1 MTSRRLSPLADGVS
15 QDFDYIVV
23 GGGAAGSIVAARLA
37 EDRGNRVLL
46 LEAGESDED
55 DAKALLMS
63 RLEEQDD
70 AYDWGYDAETIA
82 GGGSRIAYA
91 RAKMLGGCANHN
103 DCAFIAP
110 PRSDLERWEAL
121 GAAGWGPDA
130 MRPALD
136 RVEKR
141 IGIEASPHGNALSR
155 AFIDAGIE
163 LGLPERNFREKVELG
178 AGWFPLNARGDR
190 RQSSSVAYLHP
201 IARLPKNL
209 RIMTGVRVLRLL
221 WQGRRAHAVKTAAG
235 EFQARREIILCAGS
249 INTPQL
255 LMLSGMG
262 PARHLRSLGIDVV
275 ADLPGV
281 GQSLV
286 DHVSANIAH
295 RLKQPSPPWQR
306 TPCESTLLLK
316 VDHDT
321 PSPDVLFHFVLRL
334 REKYVG
340 RTQFAGVD
348 HGVKLSPNVARPR
361 SRGALTLASADP
373 NSKPVIHLN
382 YLSDPEGYDRRILL
396 AGLRFARR
404 LAATQAL
411 APWLADEV
419 TPGLDCMSD
428 DELFAYVKE
437 TCETVYH
444 PAGTCRMGRSDDR
457 HAVVTPDLRVRGIE
471 GLRIADASVFPDM
484 VTVNINNTVM
494 MVAEHASGLIAQAG
508 REDQAAFAGVRT
520 ALA

>member
-1 MTSRRLSPLADGVS
+1 MERE
-15 QDFDYIVV
+15 FDYIVV

-37 EDRGNRVLL
+37 EDRRNRVLL
-46 LEAGESDED
+46 LEAGESDEG

-70 AYDWGYDAETIA
+70 TYDWGYDAETIA
-82 GGGSRIAYA
+82 GGGNRIAYA

-103 DCAFIAP
+103 DCAFFAP
-110 PRSDLERWEAL
+110 PPSDLARWEAL
-121 GAAGWGPDA
+121 GATGWGPADMA
-130 MRPALD
+130 PALA
-136 RVEKR
+136 RVEEQ
-141 IGIEASPHGNALSR
+141 IAIEPAPQGNALSR

-163 LGLPERNFREKVELG
+163 LGLPERNFREKVEPG

-209 RIMTGVRVLRLL
+209 SIMTGMKALRLL
-221 WQGRRAHAVKTAAG
+221 WQGRRTHAVMTAAG
-235 EFQARREIILCAGS
+235 EFHARREIILCAGS

-255 LMLSGMG
+255 MMLSGLG
-262 PARHLRSLGIDVV
+262 PPAHLRPLGIGVI

-281 GQSLV
+281 GQNLA
-286 DHVSANIAH
+286 DHVAATIAY
-295 RLKQPSPPWQR
+295 RLKQPTPPWQR

-316 VDHDT
+316 VDADA
-321 PSPDVLFHFVLRL
+321 PAPDVLFHFVMRL
-334 REKYVG
+334 REKYVA
-340 RTQFAGVD
+340 RSQFAGVE

-361 SRGALTLASADP
+361 SRGTVTLESADP
-373 NSKPVIHLN
+373 HARPMICLN
-382 YLSDPEGYDRRILL
+382 YMSDPEGYDRRILL
-396 AGLRFARR
+396 SGLRFARK

-411 APWLADEV
+411 APWLRGEV
-419 TPGLDCMSD
+419 SPGSDCMSD

-457 HAVVTPDLRVRGIE
+457 HAVVTPDLRVKGVE

-494 MVAEHASGLIAQAG
+494 MVAEQASALILQASE
-508 REDQAAFAGVRT
+508 RRVLHRQPQESASAKHSFQ
-520 ALA
+520 